1 MPRPYLWSH
10 AFLFLQQFWLASKE
24 LIGVI
29 GSRFSPTVFQREGQF
44 CEGVY
49 SVSRPDRILITILY
63 MIRPLQCL
71 YAFDG
76 GNKLNRRKKEKEFET
91 QMDKNLVSRY
101 RWNTNVQ

>member
-1 MPRPYLWSH
+1 
-10 AFLFLQQFWLASKE
+10 
-24 LIGVI
+24 
-29 GSRFSPTVFQREGQF
+29 
-44 CEGVY
+44 
-49 SVSRPDRILITILY
+49 VSRPDRILITILY

-101 RWNTNVQ
+101 R